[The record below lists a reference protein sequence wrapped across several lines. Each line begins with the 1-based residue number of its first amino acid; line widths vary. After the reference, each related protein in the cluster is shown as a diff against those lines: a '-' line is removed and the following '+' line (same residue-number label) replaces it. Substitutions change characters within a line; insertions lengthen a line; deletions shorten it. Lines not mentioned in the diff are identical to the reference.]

1 MFDMAKEIEQ
11 EYARRRERCAAEE
24 ARREAEA
31 FAACPELKALT
42 ESRLDLVLGGVA
54 QMLQGAGSRQDLLG
68 QMAEKNRQIAERLV
82 ALGHPADWLDPI
94 YECPDC
100 RDTGYTGEPLKREC
114 ACRQAIKA
122 RLKAREIGLTDGEA
136 SFERFDEKVF
146 PNEPRVENGIAT
158 SQRKQMIIIRR
169 LLEDW
174 CARYPEVR
182 RRNLLLRGKSG
193 LGKTYLLSCVA
204 RRLSERGVS
213 CLLVS
218 AFQLVEAARR
228 AIFQASPEDWN
239 TLLTVPVLLLDD
251 LGTEPVYQNITLEYL
266 YQLIDTRQRAGLAT
280 FYSTNF
286 TEEELR
292 THYNERIASRLLDV
306 RSVDVIPFEGV
317 DVRQCRLEV

>member
-1 MFDMAKEIEQ
+1 MFDLSKEIEQ
-11 EYARRRERCAAEE
+11 EYARRREASAAEE

-42 ESRLDLVLGGVA
+42 EARLDLVLGGVER
-54 QMLQGAGSRQDLLG
+54 MLQGAGDGRDLLSR
-68 QMAEKNRQIAERLV
+68 MAELNRRIADRLA
-82 ALGHPADWLDPI
+82 ALGRPADWLDPI
-94 YECPDC
+94 YVCPDC

-122 RLKAREIGLTDGEA
+122 SLKAREIGLADREET
-136 SFERFDEKVF
+136 FENFNEKVF
-146 PNEPRVENGIAT
+146 PNETRMENGIAT
-158 SQRKQMIIIRR
+158 SQRKQMVIIRR

-174 CARYPEVR
+174 CARYPEVGR
-182 RRNLLLRGKSG
+182 RTLLLRGKSG

-204 RRLSERGVS
+204 HRLSERGVS

-218 AFQLVEAARR
+218 AFQLVEAARK
-228 AIFQASPEDWN
+228 AIFQSSPDDWN
-239 TLLTVPVLLLDD
+239 ALLTVPVLLLDD

-266 YQLIDTRQRAGLAT
+266 YQLIESRQRAGLAT

-286 TEEELR
+286 SEEELR
-292 THYNERIASRLLDV
+292 THYNERIASRLLDI
-306 RSVDVIPFEGV
+306 RNVDVIPFEGA